1 MDISL
6 EKNGTVVF
14 SLLSE
19 RTSINQIPQPINLME
34 TLYITSTLEIP
45 LAELRFKFNRSSGPG
60 GQNVNKLN
68 TRAELQYDYVQSAV
82 LSPLQRRRIADKLSP
97 RLSSEG
103 LLVVNSE
110 RFRTQGRN
118 REDCLDKLAA
128 LLAEAL
134 KPPPPK
140 RRKSKPSRAAKARRL
155 DGKKRHSEKK
165 KSRRSPLS
173 D

>member
-1 MDISL
+1 
-6 EKNGTVVF
+6 
-14 SLLSE
+14 
-19 RTSINQIPQPINLME
+19 ME
-34 TLYITSTLEIP
+34 TLYITSILEIP

-68 TRAELQYDYVQSAV
+68 TRAELQYNFAQSAV
-82 LSPLQRRRIADKLSP
+82 LSALQRQRIAEKLSA
-97 RLSSEG
+97 RLNSEG
-103 LLVVNSE
+103 LLIVNSE

-118 REDCLDKLAA
+118 REDCLDKLSA
-128 LLAEAL
+128 LLAEAI

-140 RRKSKPSRAAKARRL
+140 RRKTKPGRAARARRL

-165 KSRRSPLS
+165 KSRRRPLS

>member
-1 MDISL
+1 
-6 EKNGTVVF
+6 
-14 SLLSE
+14 
-19 RTSINQIPQPINLME
+19 ME

-45 LAELRFKFNRSSGPG
+45 LTELRFKFNRSSGPG

-82 LSPLQRRRIADKLSP
+82 LSPLQRQSIADKLSP

-128 LLAEAL
+128 LLAEAI

-165 KSRRSPLS
+165 KSRRRPLS

>member
-1 MDISL
+1 
-6 EKNGTVVF
+6 
-14 SLLSE
+14 
-19 RTSINQIPQPINLME
+19 ME
-34 TLYITSTLEIP
+34 TLYITSTLAIP
-45 LAELRFKFNRSSGPG
+45 LAELRFKFSRSSGPG

-68 TRAELQYDYVQSAV
+68 TRAELQYDFARSAV
-82 LSPLQRRRIADKLSP
+82 LSQLQRQRIAQKLSA
-97 RLSSEG
+97 RLSGEG

-110 RFRTQGRN
+110 RFRTQLRN

-128 LLAEAL
+128 LLAEAI

-140 RRKSKPSRAAKARRL
+140 RKKTKPGRAAKARRL

-165 KSRRSPLS
+165 KSRRRPLS

>member
-1 MDISL
+1 
-6 EKNGTVVF
+6 
-14 SLLSE
+14 
-19 RTSINQIPQPINLME
+19 
-34 TLYITSTLEIP
+34 

-68 TRAELQYDYVQSAV
+68 TRAELQYNFAQSAV
-82 LSPLQRRRIADKLSP
+82 LSALQRQRIAEKLSA
-97 RLSSEG
+97 RLNSEG
-103 LLVVNSE
+103 LLIVHSE

-118 REDCLDKLAA
+118 REDCLDKLSA
-128 LLAEAL
+128 LLAEAI

-140 RRKSKPSRAAKARRL
+140 RRKTKPGRAARARRL

-165 KSRRSPLS
+165 KSRRRPLS

>member
-1 MDISL
+1 
-6 EKNGTVVF
+6 
-14 SLLSE
+14 
-19 RTSINQIPQPINLME
+19 ME
-34 TLYITSTLEIP
+34 TLYITSILEIS

-68 TRAELQYDYVQSAV
+68 TRAELQYNFAQSAV
-82 LSPLQRRRIADKLSP
+82 LSALQRQRIAEKLSA
-97 RLSSEG
+97 RLNSEG
-103 LLVVNSE
+103 LLIVHSE

-118 REDCLDKLAA
+118 REDCLDKLSA
-128 LLAEAL
+128 LLAEAI

-140 RRKSKPSRAAKARRL
+140 RRKTKPGRAARARRL

-165 KSRRSPLS
+165 KSRRRPLS

>member
-1 MDISL
+1 
-6 EKNGTVVF
+6 
-14 SLLSE
+14 
-19 RTSINQIPQPINLME
+19 ME
-34 TLYITSTLEIP
+34 TLYITPILEIP

-68 TRAELQYDYVQSAV
+68 TRAELQYNFAQSAV
-82 LSPLQRRRIADKLSP
+82 LSALQRQRIAEKLSA
-97 RLSSEG
+97 RLNSKG
-103 LLVVNSE
+103 LLIVNSE

-118 REDCLDKLAA
+118 REDCLDKLSA
-128 LLAEAL
+128 LLAEAI

-140 RRKSKPSRAAKARRL
+140 RRKTKPGRAARARRL

-165 KSRRSPLS
+165 KSRRPPLS

>member
-1 MDISL
+1 
-6 EKNGTVVF
+6 
-14 SLLSE
+14 
-19 RTSINQIPQPINLME
+19 ME
-34 TLYITSTLEIP
+34 TLYITSILEIQ

-68 TRAELQYDYVQSAV
+68 TRAELQYNFAQSAV
-82 LSPLQRRRIADKLSP
+82 LSALQRQRIAEKLSA
-97 RLSSEG
+97 RLNSEG
-103 LLVVNSE
+103 LLIVHSE

-118 REDCLDKLAA
+118 REDCLDKLSA
-128 LLAEAL
+128 LLAEAI

-140 RRKSKPSRAAKARRL
+140 RRKTKPGRAARARRL

-165 KSRRSPLS
+165 KSRRRPLS

>member
-1 MDISL
+1 
-6 EKNGTVVF
+6 
-14 SLLSE
+14 
-19 RTSINQIPQPINLME
+19 ME
-34 TLYITSTLEIP
+34 TLYITSILEIP

-68 TRAELQYDYVQSAV
+68 TRAELQYNFAQSAV
-82 LSPLQRRRIADKLSP
+82 LSALQRQRIAEKLSA
-97 RLSSEG
+97 RLNSEG
-103 LLVVNSE
+103 LLIVHSE

-118 REDCLDKLAA
+118 REDCLDKLSA
-128 LLAEAL
+128 LLAEAI

-140 RRKSKPSRAAKARRL
+140 RRKTKPGRAARARRL

-165 KSRRSPLS
+165 KSRRPPLS

>member
-1 MDISL
+1 
-6 EKNGTVVF
+6 
-14 SLLSE
+14 
-19 RTSINQIPQPINLME
+19 ME
-34 TLYITSTLEIP
+34 TLYITSILEIS

-68 TRAELQYDYVQSAV
+68 TRAELQYNFAQSAV
-82 LSPLQRRRIADKLSP
+82 LSTLQRQRIAEKLSA
-97 RLSSEG
+97 RLNSEG
-103 LLVVNSE
+103 LLIVHSE

-118 REDCLDKLAA
+118 REDCLDKLSA
-128 LLAEAL
+128 LLAEAI

-140 RRKSKPSRAAKARRL
+140 RRKTKPGRAARARRL

-165 KSRRSPLS
+165 KSRRRPLS

>member
-1 MDISL
+1 
-6 EKNGTVVF
+6 
-14 SLLSE
+14 
-19 RTSINQIPQPINLME
+19 ME
-34 TLYITSTLEIP
+34 TLYITSILEIP

-68 TRAELQYDYVQSAV
+68 TRAELQYNFAQSAV
-82 LSPLQRRRIADKLSP
+82 LSALQRQRIAEKLSA
-97 RLSSEG
+97 RVNSEG
-103 LLVVNSE
+103 LLIVNSE

-118 REDCLDKLAA
+118 REDCLDKLSA
-128 LLAEAL
+128 LLAEAI

-140 RRKSKPSRAAKARRL
+140 RRKTKPGRAARVRRL

-165 KSRRSPLS
+165 KSRRRPLC